1 MHDAT
6 DARQAH
12 DATDA
17 RQARDATDERLA
29 QQYEAYP
36 YPQRD
41 PRDEAKRLI
50 IGSPSH
56 LREIDYWVFQASRP
70 ASQPLRAL
78 FAGGGTGD
86 GTIMLAQQLARAA
99 RPGQVTHLDR
109 SIAAQA
115 VARARAEA
123 RGLDIAFHQ
132 GSLLD
137 LAASGLGP
145 FDYIDCCG
153 VLHHLPDPAEGL
165 RALLSVL
172 APGGG
177 LGLMLYAPHG
187 RTGVYMLQDAL
198 ARLAPADEPPQARLD
213 AARRVM
219 RHLPATA
226 WLRANPYFGDHIEGG
241 DAGLYDLLLNP
252 RDTAFD
258 VTRLSALLEG
268 AGLLPTCL
276 MEPMRYDPAVLLPD
290 PRLRARLEPLRPM
303 QRAAVAEA
311 LAGNMSTHVVY
322 CVRADEAR
330 PAPDPMNPA
339 AIPVAR
345 ELPAPELA
353 RAIRP
358 DGALP
363 MVFDGLRVPVPLP
376 PLASAILKLVDG
388 TRTVAA
394 ISEAL
399 AANGIGAAAFAR
411 AWRPS
416 FAALSAVNRIL
427 LAPHG

>member
-6 DARQAH
+6 DAR
-12 DATDA
+12 
-17 RQARDATDERLA
+17 LA
-29 QQYEAYP
+29 EQYEAYP

-41 PRDEAKRLI
+41 PRDEAKRLV

-70 ASQPLRAL
+70 AAQPLRAL

-86 GTIMLAQQLARAA
+86 GTVMLAQQMARSA

-109 SIAAQA
+109 SAPAQA
-115 VARARAEA
+115 IARARAEA
-123 RGLDIAFHQ
+123 RGLGVAFHQ

-137 LAASGLGP
+137 LPGSGLGP

-153 VLHHLPDPAEGL
+153 VLHHLPDPAAGL

-198 ARLAPADEPPQARLD
+198 RRLAPPTEPPQARLD
-213 AARRVM
+213 VARRVM
-219 RHLPATA
+219 RHLPTTA

-258 VTRLSALLEG
+258 VMAVSELLAD
-268 AGLLPTCL
+268 AGLVPTCW

-290 PRLRARLEPLRPM
+290 PKLRARLQPLAPM
-303 QRAAVAEA
+303 QRAALAEA

-322 CVRADEAR
+322 CVRQDEAR
-330 PAPDPMNPA
+330 PPPDPADPGA
-339 AIPVAR
+339 VPIAR
-345 ELPAPELA
+345 EMPAPELA

-358 DGALP
+358 DGTLP
-363 MVFDGLRVPVPLP
+363 MTFDGLRVPVPLP
-376 PLASAILKLVDG
+376 PLASAILRLIDG
-388 TRTVAA
+388 ARTVGGIAA
-394 ISEAL
+394 ALEAKG
-399 AANGIGAAAFAR
+399 ADAAAFAR
-411 AWRPS
+411 AWPAT

-427 LAPHG
+427 LAPNA